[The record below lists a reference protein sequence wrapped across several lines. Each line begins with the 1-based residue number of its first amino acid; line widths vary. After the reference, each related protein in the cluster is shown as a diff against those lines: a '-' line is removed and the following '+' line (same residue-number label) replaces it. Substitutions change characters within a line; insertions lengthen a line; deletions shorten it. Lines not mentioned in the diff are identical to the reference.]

1 VFASID
7 VTKHHFRERDKL
19 SNAKREKRDVHVPSL
34 FRRTPLRCMKAP
46 TLSDI
51 AREAAV
57 SRSAAARVLLGTGG
71 DHVRVAASTRT
82 RIEAV
87 ARRLRYAPNRQA
99 QQLRGASS
107 KTIGVILDSL
117 NAPVMSQRLFALE
130 AAASRRGYRL
140 LIGQTHG
147 QMDTL
152 REYAADFMGR
162 AVEAV
167 LCLFDLAPG
176 RDERARQCFGKFRKV
191 VFHGRPA
198 WPGGFCVRVDTEA
211 ALRDGVEHLIGR
223 GKNRLAL
230 SLWNGASDELMALRQ
245 QVFEESMTRHKVRGV
260 VWDAASDGSVPD
272 PGVLDRGIAFMV
284 GKCRADAILAS
295 NDIWAT
301 RLMLQMQKNG
311 LRVPEDV
318 AVVGYDNLDIAS
330 VISPSL
336 TTVDQCHEDYA
347 VAALELLLA
356 VAAGIRLPAGQRIRT
371 IAPRLV
377 VREST

>member
-1 VFASID
+1 
-7 VTKHHFRERDKL
+7 
-19 SNAKREKRDVHVPSL
+19 
-34 FRRTPLRCMKAP
+34 MKPA

-71 DHVRVAASTRT
+71 DHVRVAAPTRA

-87 ARRLRYAPNRQA
+87 ARRLHYAPNRQA
-99 QQLRGASS
+99 QQLRGVAS

-147 QMDTL
+147 QVDTL

-176 RDERARQCFGKFRKV
+176 RDERARRCFGKFRKV

-198 WPGGFCVRVDTEA
+198 WPGGYCVRVDTEA
-211 ALRDGVEHLIGR
+211 ALRDGVDHLIKR
-223 GKNRLAL
+223 GKKRLAL
-230 SLWNGASDELMALRQ
+230 SLWNGAGDELMTLRR
-245 QVFEESMTRHKVRGV
+245 QVFENRLARGRIRGF
-260 VWDAASDGSVPD
+260 VWDAASDASVPA
-272 PGVLDRGIAFMV
+272 PEVLDRGIAYMV
-284 GKCRADAILAS
+284 DQCRADAILAS

-301 RLMLQMQKNG
+301 RMILQMQKNG

-318 AVVGYDNLDIAS
+318 AVIGYDNLDIAS
-330 VISPSL
+330 VISPTL

-356 VAAGIRLPAGQRIRT
+356 VAAGNRIPADRRVRT
-371 IAPRLV
+371 ITPRLI

>member
-1 VFASID
+1 
-7 VTKHHFRERDKL
+7 
-19 SNAKREKRDVHVPSL
+19 
-34 FRRTPLRCMKAP
+34 MKPA

-71 DHVRVAASTRT
+71 DHVRVAAPTRA

-99 QQLRGASS
+99 QQLRGVAS

-147 QMDTL
+147 QVDTL

-176 RDERARQCFGKFRKV
+176 RDERARRCFGKFRKV

-198 WPGGFCVRVDTEA
+198 WPGGYCVRVDTEA
-211 ALRDGVEHLIGR
+211 ALRDGVDHLIQR
-223 GKNRLAL
+223 GKKRLAL
-230 SLWNGASDELMALRQ
+230 SLWNGAGDELMTLRR
-245 QVFEESMTRHKVRGV
+245 QVFENLLARGRIRGF
-260 VWDAASDGSVPD
+260 VWDAASDASVPA
-272 PGVLDRGIAFMV
+272 PEVLDRGIAHMV
-284 GKCRADAILAS
+284 GRCRADAILAS

-301 RLMLQMQKNG
+301 RMILHMQKNG

-330 VISPSL
+330 VISPTL

-347 VAALELLLA
+347 VAALDLLLA
-356 VAAGIRLPAGQRIRT
+356 VAAGSRIPADRRVRT
-371 IAPRLV
+371 ITPRLI